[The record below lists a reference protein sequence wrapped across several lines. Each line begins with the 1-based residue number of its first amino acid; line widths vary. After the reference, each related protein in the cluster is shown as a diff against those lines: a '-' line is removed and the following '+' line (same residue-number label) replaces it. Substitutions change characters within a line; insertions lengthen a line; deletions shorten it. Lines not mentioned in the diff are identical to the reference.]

1 MNYRFFLIAGL
12 LLSVLSGCVKEPLR
26 NLNEEERRI
35 YLTNRDS
42 SVDFGSYTTY
52 SIVDSVSVIDN
63 GRIAGKQ
70 TTNWDLAVIDA
81 LVEQMNARGFQRVG
95 RSENPDLGIN
105 VARIYNTYTGM
116 MTYNDYWGG
125 YGGYYDPYYWGYPG
139 SSYYFPT
146 YYGIYEVTEGAV
158 SIDILDLKNTNQD
171 NRIEGI
177 WNGLIRGEGT
187 FRTENASSI
196 IASLFAQSPYLT
208 TN

>member
-1 MNYRFFLIAGL
+1 MKYRSFLVMGIFMVFLA
-12 LLSVLSGCVKEPLR
+12 GCVKEPLR
-26 NLNEEERRI
+26 NLSEEEKRI
-35 YLTNRDS
+35 YLTNKDS
-42 SVDFGSYTTY
+42 SVDFTSYTTF
-52 SIVDSVSVIDN
+52 SIVDSVTVIDN

-70 TTNWDLAVIDA
+70 TTGWDLAIIDA
-81 LVEQMNARGFQRVG
+81 LIEQMNAKGYQLVDRA
-95 RSENPDLGIN
+95 EDPDLGIN

-146 YYGIYEVTEGAV
+146 YYGFYEVTEGAV
-158 SIDILDLKNTNQD
+158 SIDILDLKNTSQN

-187 FRTENASSI
+187 FRTENAP
-196 IASLFAQSPYLT
+196 SLISALFQQSPYLT
-208 TN
+208 TH